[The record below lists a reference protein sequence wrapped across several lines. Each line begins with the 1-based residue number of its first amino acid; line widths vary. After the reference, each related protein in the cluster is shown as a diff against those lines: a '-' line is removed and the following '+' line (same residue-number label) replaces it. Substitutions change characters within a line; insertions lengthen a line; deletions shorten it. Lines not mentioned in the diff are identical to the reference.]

1 MVALLTSVR
10 NSPCFGGLRR
20 TKTCHRQLFARPSV
34 LFGYF
39 LHDAKSDNPFP
50 SQGES
55 RFCKPRF
62 SSPQWRLRTSPI
74 KSFCRHCLLETWSP
88 CSRPFAILPVSAV
101 SDAQKLATG
110 NFLHVRAAFSRRQS
124 RLSRPRRLPQARH
137 NRRSFHQA
145 LPEQPCKPPDSCL
158 APRHESPARHTAKAN
173 PDTGQKHCRWQS
185 PRD

>member
-1 MVALLTSVR
+1 MMNAGHFSENLVSSGDLNR
-10 NSPCFGGLRR
+10 SP
-20 TKTCHRQLFARPSV
+20 
-34 LFGYF
+34 
-39 LHDAKSDNPFP
+39 
-50 SQGES
+50 ES
-55 RFCKPRF
+55 RGPQPSACFCGTFCTPQKVPIRTPLPGASRFYEPRF

-74 KSFCRHCLLETWSP
+74 KSFCRPCLLETWSP

-110 NFLHVRAAFSRRQS
+110 NFLHVRAAFFRRQS

-173 PDTGQKHCRWQS
+173 PDTGQKYCR
-185 PRD
+185 

>member
-1 MVALLTSVR
+1 M
-10 NSPCFGGLRR
+10 
-20 TKTCHRQLFARPSV
+20 

-39 LHDAKSDNPFP
+39 LHDAKSDNPF
-50 SQGES
+50 SLQRTS
-55 RFCKPRF
+55 RFSKPRF
-62 SSPQWRLRTSPI
+62 SAQIYNFPLTKLKPFQRKIRGSANLESAHRQKLCTNPI
-74 KSFCRHCLLETWSP
+74 KSFCRPCLLETWSP

-145 LPEQPCKPPDSCL
+145 LPEQPCKPPDSCQV
-158 APRHESPARHTAKAN
+158 PRHESPARHTAKAN

>member
-1 MVALLTSVR
+1 MNAGHFSESHVSSGDLNRSPESRGSQTSGVLLVLFVQAKRIKPFPFGKFEVLRTS
-10 NSPCFGGLRR
+10 NQR
-20 TKTCHRQLFARPSV
+20 TKLQFH
-34 LFGYF
+34 
-39 LHDAKSDNPFP
+39 
-50 SQGES
+50 
-55 RFCKPRF
+55 
-62 SSPQWRLRTSPI
+62 TSPI
-74 KSFCRHCLLETWSP
+74 KSFCRPCLLETWSP